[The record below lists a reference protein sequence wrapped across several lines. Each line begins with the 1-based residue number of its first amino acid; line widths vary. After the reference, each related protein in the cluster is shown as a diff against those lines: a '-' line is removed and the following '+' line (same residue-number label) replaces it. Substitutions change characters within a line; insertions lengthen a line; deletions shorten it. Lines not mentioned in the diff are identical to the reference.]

1 VSDIA
6 EVLGGLPYFADLPQ
20 GLLDQVCR
28 ESERIDVEAETTI
41 IEEDSLSEDMF
52 VIVDG
57 ELRVTK
63 MGTDRE
69 VVLATLGPGEVVGE
83 IALLDNAPRTA
94 SVTAISK
101 SSLIRIPANAFEDL
115 IEDSRVVRRMFRTVT
130 SRLRGIEDTLR
141 HEERMAALGRMA
153 AQLMHELNNP
163 AAAVG
168 RSMARAEDVYVD
180 LGDATILLSGIGDL
194 LSRPIPV
201 PAKPDSMDPLAR
213 SALEDGVATW
223 LEDLG
228 VADAWEIAPALVE
241 DGWDLELLEETTDG
255 LDPETATKFMRWL
268 GLRVLASQLINEV
281 RIAAGRISELVR
293 VVKNYSYLD
302 QGPVQQINPTEGIRD
317 TLILLKHKLRGI
329 DTVVDIEPELPAIE
343 ASGRDL
349 NQVWT
354 NLIDNAADAM
364 SGSGTLTIEAGR
376 EDGAVI
382 VRISDTGP
390 GIDPEVTQ
398 RIFDPFFTTK
408 APGQG
413 TGLGLHTVHTI
424 VTRSGGDISVDS
436 SSSGTTFT
444 LSFPTVTE

>member
-1 VSDIA
+1 LSDIA
-6 EVLGGLPYFADLPQ
+6 EVLRGLPYFADLPQ

-28 ESERIDVEAETTI
+28 ESERIEVEAETTI

-168 RSMARAEDVYVD
+168 RSMAAPKR
-180 LGDATILLSGIGDL
+180 
-194 LSRPIPV
+194 
-201 PAKPDSMDPLAR
+201 SM
-213 SALEDGVATW
+213 
-223 LEDLG
+223 
-228 VADAWEIAPALVE
+228 
-241 DGWDLELLEETTDG
+241 
-255 LDPETATKFMRWL
+255 
-268 GLRVLASQLINEV
+268 
-281 RIAAGRISELVR
+281 
-293 VVKNYSYLD
+293 
-302 QGPVQQINPTEGIRD
+302 
-317 TLILLKHKLRGI
+317 
-329 DTVVDIEPELPAIE
+329 
-343 ASGRDL
+343 
-349 NQVWT
+349 WT
-354 NLIDNAADAM
+354 
-364 SGSGTLTIEAGR
+364 
-376 EDGAVI
+376 
-382 VRISDTGP
+382 
-390 GIDPEVTQ
+390 
-398 RIFDPFFTTK
+398 
-408 APGQG
+408 
-413 TGLGLHTVHTI
+413 
-424 VTRSGGDISVDS
+424 
-436 SSSGTTFT
+436 
-444 LSFPTVTE
+444 

>member
-1 VSDIA
+1 MSDID
-6 EVLGGLPYFADLPQ
+6 EVLRGLPYFSDLPQ
-20 GLLDQVCR
+20 TLLNQVCR
-28 ESERIDVEAETTI
+28 QSEKLTVPEETTI
-41 IEEDSLSEDMF
+41 IEEDSHSEDMF

-63 MGTDRE
+63 HGQDRE
-69 VVLATLGPGEVVGE
+69 VFLAALGPGEVVGE
-83 IALLDNAPRTA
+83 IALLDKAPRTA
-94 SVTAISK
+94 SVTTVKPST
-101 SSLIRIPANAFEDL
+101 LIRIPAQAFEAL

-168 RSMARAEDVYVD
+168 RSMARAEEVYVA
-180 LGDATILLSGIGDL
+180 LGDATMMLSGIGEL
-194 LSRPIPV
+194 LDRPIPT
-201 PAKPDSMDPLAR
+201 PEAPESIDPLIR
-213 SALEDGVATW
+213 SSLEEEMAAW
-223 LEDLG
+223 LGELD
-228 VADAWEIAPALVE
+228 VADAWELAAALVA
-241 DGWDLELLEETTDG
+241 DGWTVGLLEETVEG
-255 LDPETATKFMRWL
+255 LEREKATKFARWL
-268 GLRVLASQLINEV
+268 GLRVLASQLIGEV

-302 QGPVQQINPTEGIRD
+302 QGPVQHINPTEGIRD

-329 DTVVDIEPELPAIE
+329 ETVLDIEPDLPQIE

-364 SGSGTLTIEAGR
+364 DGAGTLTIRAAR
-376 EDGAVI
+376 ENGAVV
-382 VRISDTGP
+382 VRISDTGR
-390 GIDPEVTQ
+390 GIDPEVRR

-424 VTRSGGDISVDS
+424 VTRSGGDISVES
-436 SSSGTTFT
+436 GSSGTTFT
-444 LSFPTVTE
+444 LSFPPAGP

>member
-1 VSDIA
+1 MSDIA
-6 EVLGGLPYFADLPQ
+6 EVLRGLPYFADLPQ

-28 ESERIDVEAETTI
+28 ESERIEVEAETTI

-52 VIVDG
+52 VIVEG

-94 SVTAISK
+94 SVTAISR

-168 RSMARAEDVYVD
+168 RSMARAEEVYVD

-194 LSRPIPV
+194 LNRPIPV

-213 SALEDGVATW
+213 SALEDGVASW

-228 VADAWEIAPALVE
+228 VADAWDIAPALVE
-241 DGWDLELLEETTDG
+241 DGWDLELLAETTDG
-255 LDPETATKFMRWL
+255 LDPDTATKFMRWL

-364 SGSGTLTIEAGR
+364 SGSGTLTIEAAR
-376 EDGAVI
+376 ENGAVI

-390 GIDPEVTQ
+390 GIDPEVSQ

-408 APGQG
+408 EPGQG

-424 VTRSGGDISVDS
+424 VTRTGGDISVDS

-444 LSFPTVTE
+444 LSFPSVDE